1 MITNKTYLRDW
12 QKWALPGYLSRVN
25 QNFSELTVA
34 YQGSGKTLYT
44 SLCYVSSV
52 LKNSG
57 IKDLSIGEIADLFNN
72 SPNKNQHFPIVFIP
86 ARSIRQTT
94 IDTWSL
100 LGVKLTHIKNPQ
112 LEEMSPARLI
122 SEGFNGLICLYQQA
136 YSGGES
142 SSSEWSAN
150 KLVQFIKRSPD
161 VNIHGILDECHEL
174 TVYGKG
180 KANKKASYF
189 LLNQHLFFR
198 LHLISGSPIKVGFK
212 YVSDNDSPKDK
223 YRIPFVDY
231 SGSGDVIANTLYTQ
245 EDAIKDG
252 VIVQTK
258 PIIHSIAHSNIEIDG
273 SKYSLT
279 ASDID
284 WFGNNF
290 STYAIKFS
298 EHPDHERLH
307 QINDAFNALYKSV
320 DIWKHLLVYGDFWLS
335 ETKKMYSGAKG
346 IIFAP
351 SQESAI
357 NIHRYLS
364 SDRSV
369 LCLGDSNESGRI
381 NFDGC
386 KFVKSDKIKQ
396 WLVENESSIDWIVSC
411 QALVQGFDYPNCKV
425 SIIVPQLQ
433 FLHLI
438 KIAQIIGRTNRS
450 IDGYPDLKATC
461 ITLDYKPIKE
471 LVKLSQS
478 IKFGLC
484 SSDVLYTNS
493 ILDMHSDEVIQISHE
508 KTKAKEKGENIPI
521 KDIKIHDLMM
531 SNISRLITENGEVF
545 YSYSPDVI
553 GQLSEINIKSY
564 WTYWGDIIYQNT
576 DLTHDKTPPEDSG
589 VYIISNAKTSEILYV
604 GKADNLLLR
613 ISNKPRYRNLSWL
626 TKEGAENLFVKWII
640 CDNIS
645 DQESLSIYQL
655 KPKYNKQHPMLPS
668 RITRII

>member
-1 MITNKTYLRDW
+1 M
-12 QKWALPGYLSRVN
+12 
-25 QNFSELTVA
+25 
-34 YQGSGKTLYT
+34 
-44 SLCYVSSV
+44 
-52 LKNSG
+52 
-57 IKDLSIGEIADLFNN
+57 
-72 SPNKNQHFPIVFIP
+72 
-86 ARSIRQTT
+86 
-94 IDTWSL
+94 
-100 LGVKLTHIKNPQ
+100 
-112 LEEMSPARLI
+112 
-122 SEGFNGLICLYQQA
+122 
-136 YSGGES
+136 
-142 SSSEWSAN
+142 
-150 KLVQFIKRSPD
+150 
-161 VNIHGILDECHEL
+161 
-174 TVYGKG
+174 
-180 KANKKASYF
+180 
-189 LLNQHLFFR
+189 
-198 LHLISGSPIKVGFK
+198 ISGSPIKVGFK

-258 PIIHSIAHSNIEIDG
+258 PIIHSIAHSDIEIDG
-273 SKYSLT
+273 SKYSLA

-284 WFGNNF
+284 WFVNNF

-386 KFVKSDKIKQ
+386 NFVKSDKIKQ
-396 WLVENESSIDWIVSC
+396 WLTENESNIDWIVSC
-411 QALVQGFDYPNCKV
+411 QALVQGFDHPNCKV

-478 IKFGLC
+478 SKFGLC

-493 ILDMHSDEVIQISHE
+493 ILDMHSDEVIQVSFE
-508 KTKAKEKGENIPI
+508 KTKAKEKGEDIAI

-531 SNISRLITENGEVF
+531 SNISKLITENGEVF
-545 YSYSPDVI
+545 YGYSPDVI
-553 GQLSEINIKSY
+553 SQLSEINIKSY

-613 ISNKPRYRNLSWL
+613 ISDKPRYRNLSWL

-645 DQESLSIYQL
+645 NQESLSIYQL
-655 KPKYNKQHPMLPS
+655 KPKYNKQRPILPL
-668 RITRII
+668 RIAEII